1 LTAAEIADLKRRNRI
16 LEKNEILCL
25 RAMDLL
31 NLALEIDLTDEELDE
46 LDDIQLQFT
55 MNRIELDNLN

>member
-31 NLALEIDLTDEELDE
+31 NLAYNVDLTDEELDE

>member
-1 LTAAEIADLKRRNRI
+1 MTPAQIDDLKRRNRI
-16 LEKNEILCL
+16 LETNETLCL
-25 RAMDLL
+25 RAMALL
-31 NLALEIDLTDEELDE
+31 ELAFEIDLTDAELDE

>member
-1 LTAAEIADLKRRNRI
+1 
-16 LEKNEILCL
+16 
-25 RAMDLL
+25 MDLL
-31 NLALEIDLTDEELDE
+31 NLAFEVDLTDDELDE